1 MEADIQNVR
10 PQTVN
15 GYLGATASKYQIGDI
30 VSNTKEN
37 QAEERRN
44 ATTTA
49 PKPIIGRPI
58 GGRHRLEV
66 PEQDLTEVPAVVR
79 ARALDLHIYVPD
91 DGCGPYNSDWVF
103 NFNLDAP
110 SFTDKGLYVSDSGR
124 APEADMPAAP
134 LGPDFTVTSTQ
145 HARVRVNATS
155 CHANYEW
162 SLDVQYVPPG
172 GTTIEHYNVGP
183 FQSYGVANN
192 TTVYTGD
199 QGPTG
204 SVHVDQETS
213 LTGNDPP

>member
-37 QAEERRN
+37 QAKERRN

-79 ARALDLHIYVPD
+79 ARALELHIDICDTGGECIYAVP
-91 DGCGPYNSDWVF
+91 
-103 NFNLDAP
+103 
-110 SFTDKGLYVSDSGR
+110 K
-124 APEADMPAAP
+124 
-134 LGPDFTVTSTQ
+134 
-145 HARVRVNATS
+145 
-155 CHANYEW
+155 
-162 SLDVQYVPPG
+162 
-172 GTTIEHYNVGP
+172 
-183 FQSYGVANN
+183 
-192 TTVYTGD
+192 
-199 QGPTG
+199 
-204 SVHVDQETS
+204 
-213 LTGNDPP
+213 